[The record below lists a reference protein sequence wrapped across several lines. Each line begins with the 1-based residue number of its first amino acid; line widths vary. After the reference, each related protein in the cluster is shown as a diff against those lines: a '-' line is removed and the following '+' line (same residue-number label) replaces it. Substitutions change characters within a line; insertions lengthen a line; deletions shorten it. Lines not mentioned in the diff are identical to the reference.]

1 MQCKQMWLTTIAP
14 SGALYDLL
22 GTDLIGFDLKLST
35 SPIALITLT
44 STPSQWPLL
53 SSTTF

>member
-22 GTDLIGFDLKLST
+22 GTDLIGFDLKSST